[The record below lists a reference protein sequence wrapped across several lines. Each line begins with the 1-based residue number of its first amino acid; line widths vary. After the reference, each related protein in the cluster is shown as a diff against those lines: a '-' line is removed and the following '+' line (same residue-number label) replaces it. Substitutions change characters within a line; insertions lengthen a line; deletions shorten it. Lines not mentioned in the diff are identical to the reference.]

1 MKFGGRRV
9 APAAPIR
16 LDRLRGLFHDRAFNR
31 PITLVT
37 ATLVTAARV
46 FEPKAGDALAFLP

>member
-37 ATLVTAARV
+37 AARV